1 MNTGEYYYKGV
12 KVSIWGKNG
21 NKCTIVV
28 EDKETHREETVMSHS
43 EKAVEY
49 YSNNF
54 NCSQSVF
61 TAFAT
66 ELGIDEKLALKLGT
80 DFGGGA
86 RKGELCGA
94 VAGALM
100 VLGLRCGHCE
110 SDDTDGKRKAY
121 SVSEE
126 FMNRF
131 IAQKGTVV
139 CRELLG
145 YDLTK
150 EEDMKCI
157 MDGNLFKTI
166 CPEMVRCASEILD
179 EVIDEGIC

>member
-1 MNTGEYYYKGV
+1 MN
-12 KVSIWGKNG
+12 
-21 NKCTIVV
+21 
-28 EDKETHREETVMSHS
+28 HA

-54 NCSQSVF
+54 NCSQGVF
-61 TAFAT
+61 TTYAT
-66 ELGIDEKLALKLGT
+66 EMGMDEKMALMLAT
-80 DFGGGA
+80 NFGGGE

-100 VLGLRCGHCE
+100 VLGLRCGHYDSNDME
-110 SDDTDGKRKAY
+110 SKRKAY
-121 SVSEE
+121 GISEE

-131 IAQKGTVV
+131 IKKNGSVV

-150 EEDMKCI
+150 EEDMKI
-157 MDGNLFKTI
+157 IKKENFFTTF
-166 CPEMVRCASEILD
+166 CPAMVRSVAEILD
-179 EVIDEGIC
+179 EMINEGIC

>member
-1 MNTGEYYYKGV
+1 MNHA
-12 KVSIWGKNG
+12 
-21 NKCTIVV
+21 
-28 EDKETHREETVMSHS
+28 D
-43 EKAVEY
+43 KAVEY

-54 NCSQSVF
+54 NCSQGVF

-66 ELGIDEKLALKLGT
+66 ELGMDEKLALRLGT
-80 DFGGGA
+80 NFGGGE

-100 VLGLRCGHCE
+100 VLGLRSGHCK
-110 SDDTDGKRKAY
+110 SDDMDSKRNAY
-121 SVSEE
+121 RISEE

-131 IAQKGTVV
+131 IKKNGSVV

-150 EEDMKCI
+150 EEDIEIIKKK
-157 MDGNLFKTI
+157 NLFRTF
-166 CPEMVRCASEILD
+166 CPQMVRSAAEILD
-179 EVIDEGIC
+179 EMINEGI

>member
-1 MNTGEYYYKGV
+1 MRYMK
-12 KVSIWGKNG
+12 
-21 NKCTIVV
+21 
-28 EDKETHREETVMSHS
+28 HA

-49 YSNNF
+49 YCNHF
-54 NCSQSVF
+54 NCSQGVF

-66 ELGIDEKLALKLGT
+66 ELGIDEKLALRLGT
-80 DFGGGA
+80 NFGGGE

-100 VLGLRCGHCE
+100 VLGLRCGHCDSNDLE
-110 SDDTDGKRKAY
+110 GKTKAY
-121 SVSEE
+121 KISEE

-131 IAQKGTVV
+131 ISKKGSVI

-150 EEDMKCI
+150 AEDMMIIKNENI
-157 MDGNLFKTI
+157 FKTV
-166 CPEMVRCASEILD
+166 CPEVIRCAAVILD
-179 EVIDEGIC
+179 EMIDEGIC

>member
-1 MNTGEYYYKGV
+1 MNHVEKALEYY
-12 KVSIWGKNG
+12 N
-21 NKCTIVV
+21 
-28 EDKETHREETVMSHS
+28 
-43 EKAVEY
+43 
-49 YSNNF
+49 NNF
-54 NCSQSVF
+54 NCSQGVF

-66 ELGIDEKLALKLGT
+66 EMGMDEKTALKVAT
-80 DFGGGA
+80 NFGGGE

-110 SDDTDGKRKAY
+110 SNDAESKAKAY
-121 SVSEE
+121 AVSEE

-131 IAQKGTVV
+131 IEKNGSVV

-150 EEDMKCI
+150 TEDMLVIQKQ
-157 MDGNLFKTI
+157 NLFRTL
-166 CPEMVRCASEILD
+166 CPKMVESAASILD
-179 EVIDEGIC
+179 EMISEGLC

>member
-1 MNTGEYYYKGV
+1 MNHV
-12 KVSIWGKNG
+12 
-21 NKCTIVV
+21 
-28 EDKETHREETVMSHS
+28 

-49 YSNNF
+49 YNNNF
-54 NCSQSVF
+54 NCSQGVF

-66 ELGIDEKLALKLGT
+66 ELGIDEKLALRLGT
-80 DFGGGA
+80 NFGGGE

-100 VLGLRCGHCE
+100 VLGLRCGHCDSE
-110 SDDTDGKRKAY
+110 DTEGKSKAY
-121 SVSEE
+121 RISEE

-131 IAQKGTVV
+131 IAKNGSVV

-150 EEDMKCI
+150 DEDIIREK
-157 MDGNLFKTI
+157 NLFNTI
-166 CPEMVRCASEILD
+166 CPEMVRTATEILD
-179 EVIDEGIC
+179 EMIKEGIC

>member
-1 MNTGEYYYKGV
+1 MNHV
-12 KVSIWGKNG
+12 
-21 NKCTIVV
+21 
-28 EDKETHREETVMSHS
+28 

-49 YSNNF
+49 YGNNF
-54 NCSQSVF
+54 NCSQGVF

-66 ELGIDEKLALKLGT
+66 DMGFDEKMALRLAT
-80 DFGGGA
+80 NFGGGE

-110 SDDTDGKRKAY
+110 SDDIEGKQNAY
-121 SVSEE
+121 KISEE

-131 IAQKGTVV
+131 IAKNGSVV

-150 EEDMKCI
+150 EEDKKVI
-157 MDGNLFKTI
+157 AEQNLFRTF
-166 CPEMVRCASEILD
+166 CPEMVRSAAEILD
-179 EVIDEGIC
+179 EMIAEGIC